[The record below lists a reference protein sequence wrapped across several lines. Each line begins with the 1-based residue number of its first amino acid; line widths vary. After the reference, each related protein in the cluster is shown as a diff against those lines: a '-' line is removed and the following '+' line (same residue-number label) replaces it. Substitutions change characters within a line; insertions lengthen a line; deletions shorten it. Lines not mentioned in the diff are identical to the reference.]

1 MVAVAMKMVAVVAI
15 AMFVKYQVIM
25 GGVGATEGISSVA
38 MQQAGLGVIL
48 TVLLIATPPIAAMF
62 FSVTLANFSAYSQFG
77 QGQAR
82 DNAGNPVGSGATT
95 SVPRISAGENE
106 SASIDRRLVRTS

>member
-1 MVAVAMKMVAVVAI
+1 MKTVAAVAV

-25 GGVGATEGISSVA
+25 MTGGTPTEGISSVA

-62 FSVTLANFSAYSQFG
+62 FSGTLANFSAYSQFG
-77 QGQAR
+77 QAQAR
-82 DNAGNPVGSGATT
+82 DKAGNPVGSSGGYAPP
-95 SVPRISAGENE
+95 SS
-106 SASIDRRLVRTS
+106 RLEVDEVSRQAAPQSHVRT